1 MKYSDVYLDDIT
13 IKKFPEVIT
22 IKHESG
28 YFREKEV

>member
-1 MKYSDVYLDDIT
+1 MEYSDVYLDDKA

-22 IKHESG
+22 IKHDSG